1 MTNWPGLWRSC
12 VCLFS
17 LLFLSGCFQ
26 MENSYEEEKDPHFI
40 DGKNKVN
47 SMDYDGAIDSF
58 EKALQANPRSA
69 AAHFELG
76 FLYEQKNDFG
86 AAIYHYQRHLRLRPN
101 SAMAEVVKGHITGC
115 TREMAKTVSVA
126 VVNRE
131 VQRDLE
137 RLTQTNSWLM
147 QRVVFLE
154 AELNRR
160 PQYIT
165 NFVTN
170 WLTVTQLVASAAPAG
185 TVASTP
191 ATGSAPQPRQS
202 SPSVSVARPQ
212 PDTRAAVRSTLS
224 PTAQPVQPA
233 RTTHVVRSGETLAS
247 IGRRY
252 GVSIEKL
259 RTANPGLNPNKI
271 KPGQSIVVPAR

>member
-1 MTNWPGLWRSC
+1 MTNRPGLWRSF
-12 VCLFS
+12 VCFFL

-76 FLYEQKNDFG
+76 FLFEQKNDFG

-115 TREMAKTVSVA
+115 TREMAKSVSVA

-131 VQRDLE
+131 VQRDLD
-137 RLTQTNSWLM
+137 RLMQTNSWLM
-147 QRVVFLE
+147 QRVGFLE

-170 WLTVTQLVASAAPAG
+170 WLTVTQMVASAAPAG
-185 TVASTP
+185 PVAAAP
-191 ATGSAPQPRQS
+191 ATGSAPQARQS
-202 SPSVSVARPQ
+202 SPSVSTPRVQ
-212 PDTRAAVRSTLS
+212 PDTRGVVRSTAPPS
-224 PTAQPVQPA
+224 VQPA

-252 GVSIEKL
+252 GVSLEAL
-259 RTANPGLNPNKI
+259 RSANPGLNPNKI